1 MNDAAPL
8 ARSSRPATTLLRR
21 LWATGSGRLGI
32 LLLVGHLLIAATA
45 PLLVAQDPAQQ
56 SAAYRLM
63 PPSPDHWF
71 GTDALGRDVFSRTLH
86 GGRAVL
92 SVTLVAAGLAV
103 AAGSGAGMALGFL
116 GGWPDDAALRLVDAL
131 LALPW
136 TLVLLLAVALAGND
150 LRALVVVLAIFYAL
164 PVIRVVRGATLSL
177 VARDHVR
184 AASLRGH
191 GAPSIL
197 RHEILPNALDTIL
210 VEGAMQWSWMILGFS
225 SLAFLGFGITPP
237 TPDWGMMIGDNR
249 TTFAIAPWATLFPLT
264 ALSLLVI
271 SINLFADA
279 LARALG
285 SDRARGTAT

>member
-1 MNDAAPL
+1 MTDEPAAAPASLPGQALRRLRRTWSGQLGLALLLLNLVIAAAAPL
-8 ARSSRPATTLLRR
+8 L
-21 LWATGSGRLGI
+21 
-32 LLLVGHLLIAATA
+32 A
-45 PLLVAQDPAQQ
+45 PYDPAAQ
-56 SAAYRLM
+56 SAASRLM
-63 PPSPDHWF
+63 PPSPAHWF
-71 GTDALGRDVFSRTLH
+71 GTDALGRDVLSRTLH

-92 SVTLVAAGLAV
+92 SVTIVAAALAV
-103 AAGSGAGMALGFL
+103 AIGSAAGMALGFL
-116 GGWPDDAALRLVDAL
+116 SGWLDEAAMRLVDAM

-150 LRALVVVLAIFYAL
+150 LRVLVAVLAVFYAL
-164 PVIRVVRGATLSL
+164 PVIRVVRGATLAL

-197 RHEILPNALDTIL
+197 RREILPNALDTIL

-249 TTFAIAPWATLFPLT
+249 TTFAIAPWATLFPLA

-271 SINLFADA
+271 GINLFADA
-279 LARALG
+279 LAHAVGIDRTRG
-285 SDRARGTAT
+285 SAA

>member
-1 MNDAAPL
+1 MV
-8 ARSSRPATTLLRR
+8 
-21 LWATGSGRLGI
+21 
-32 LLLVGHLLIAATA
+32 LLLGQLLIAATA
-45 PLLVAQDPAQQ
+45 PLLAAQDPSTQ
-56 SAAYRLM
+56 SAGSQLL
-63 PPSPDHWF
+63 PPSPSHWF
-71 GTDALGRDVFSRTLH
+71 GTDSLGRDVFSRTLH

-92 SVTLVAAGLAV
+92 TVTLLAAGLAV

-116 GGWPDDAALRLVDAL
+116 GGWPDNAAMRLVDAL

-150 LRALVVVLAIFYAL
+150 LRVLVVVLAVFYAL
-164 PVIRVVRGATLSL
+164 PVIRVVRGATLAL
-177 VARDHVR
+177 VTRDHVL

-191 GAPSIL
+191 GPSSIL

-249 TTFAIAPWATLFPLT
+249 STFAIAPWATLFPLA

-271 SINLFADA
+271 GINLFADA

-285 SDRARGTAT
+285 SDRARGNAA

>member
-1 MNDAAPL
+1 MTDEPAAAPASLPGQALRRLRRTWSGQLGLALLLLNLVIAAAAPL
-8 ARSSRPATTLLRR
+8 L
-21 LWATGSGRLGI
+21 
-32 LLLVGHLLIAATA
+32 A
-45 PLLVAQDPAQQ
+45 PYDPAAQ
-56 SAAYRLM
+56 SAASRLM
-63 PPSPDHWF
+63 PPSPAHWF
-71 GTDALGRDVFSRTLH
+71 GTDALGRDVLSRTLH

-92 SVTLVAAGLAV
+92 SVTIVAAALAV
-103 AAGSGAGMALGFL
+103 AIGSAAGMALGFL
-116 GGWPDDAALRLVDAL
+116 SGWLDAAAMRLVDAM

-150 LRALVVVLAIFYAL
+150 LRVLVAVLAVFYAL
-164 PVIRVVRGATLSL
+164 PVIRVVRGATLAL

-197 RHEILPNALDTIL
+197 RREILPNALDTIL

-249 TTFAIAPWATLFPLT
+249 TTFAIAPWATLFPLA

-271 SINLFADA
+271 GINLFADA
-279 LARALG
+279 LAHAVGIDRTRG
-285 SDRARGTAT
+285 SAA